1 MNEPPSIV
9 DPDGLPPYNWSP
21 AWGDRVFW
29 FDAFISHNRHD
40 GSAGLQERLGAAGVR
55 AWHDSDAS
63 LADRKVQERIA
74 LALMHSRH
82 VVVYIRRAFQDST
95 WCKAEYLPALQ
106 AGRLAGAE
114 RVLVAVADSDAFVPA
129 ELQACRRF
137 DLHEG
142 GLENLSDFLRERNRL
157 EFDPAEVLN
166 AAKPWDVPE
175 PSHDQAWG
183 SLPETIASGSGLIST
198 TLLRDNL
205 CLLLDRAREGHGAID
220 DCDQPLMAVCGM
232 LQRVADRGAVPDA
245 IIALYRRVARVFT
258 DSPDNDA
265 RANALMIFERIADL
279 RPGAQAIRDVI
290 EFLRRE
296 KHEGIIGTTRAWLG
310 KDPLRWSDEDRRVL
324 QLAVLRGSN
333 YFRKQET
340 ANLVATF
347 PEAVRL
353 RVQIPAGV
361 AHADEVLQRSLFSAE
376 EALLRLEE
384 RLDHIVWKEMEP
396 METELFLV
404 ELDKT
409 GRKLL
414 DDEASPGRQAVL
426 SRLVEM
432 YARIVPF
439 SLQHGGRPLTD
450 MDVSAYAWFLMKLSR
465 MVDPPEI
472 RARAIDICRRAC
484 EVLERYGPSE
494 KDKMSAQAFQQHLQ
508 RLMEGADLDASEMI
522 FEIALTDIHTSPER
536 SRSRPAR

>member
-114 RVLVAVADSDAFVPA
+114 RVLVAIADSDASVPA

-142 GLENLSDFLRERNRL
+142 GLENLSKFLSERNRL
-157 EFDPAEVLN
+157 EFDPAQVLN

-175 PSHDQAWG
+175 PSPDPALE
-183 SLPETIASGSGLIST
+183 SMPETIATNSGSMSAT
-198 TLLRDNL
+198 QLRDVL
-205 CLLLDRAREGHGAID
+205 HLLLDRARGGREALD
-220 DCDQPLMAVCGM
+220 ECEQVLMAVRIE
-232 LQRVADRGAVPDA
+232 LQQATDGGAIPDA
-245 IIALYRRVARVFT
+245 ILALYRRVARVFT

-296 KHEGIIGTTRAWLG
+296 KHEGIIGTTRDWLG
-310 KDPLRWSDEDRRVL
+310 KDPQRWSDEERRVL

-340 ANLVATF
+340 ESLVATF

-353 RVQIPAGV
+353 RVRIPAGV
-361 AHADEVLQRSLFSAE
+361 AHADAVLQRDLFAAE
-376 EALLRLEE
+376 EALLLLEE
-384 RLDHIVWKEMEP
+384 RLGHIVSKEIEP
-396 METELFLV
+396 METEHFLLD
-404 ELDKT
+404 LDKAR
-409 GRKLL
+409 RKLL
-414 DDEASPGRQAVL
+414 EDEALSERQAVL

-439 SLQHGGRPLTD
+439 SLRHAGRPLTE
-450 MDVSAYAWFLMKLSR
+450 MDLSAHQWFLSPLIR
-465 MVDPPEI
+465 FAAHPRV
-472 RARAIDICRRAC
+472 RARAIDTCRGAC
-484 EVLERYGPSE
+484 DVLERYGRNA
-494 KDKMSAQAFQQHLQ
+494 KAKRNAQAFRRHIE
-508 RLMEGADLDASEMI
+508 RLVSGADPRESSLQLQKDLIRNA
-522 FEIALTDIHTSPER
+522 R
-536 SRSRPAR
+536 SSDR

>member
-21 AWGDRVFW
+21 AWDDRVFW

-40 GSAGLQERLGAAGVR
+40 GSAGLQERLRAAGVR
-55 AWHDSDAS
+55 AWHDSDAP

-82 VVVYIRRAFQDST
+82 VVVYMSRTFQDST

-106 AGRLAGAE
+106 AGRLAAAE
-114 RVLVAVADSDAFVPA
+114 RVLVVVADRDSPVPA

-137 DLHEG
+137 ALHEG
-142 GLENLSDFLRERNRL
+142 GLESLSRFLRERNRL
-157 EFDPAEVLN
+157 EFDPAKVLN
-166 AAKPWDVPE
+166 AAEQWDVPE
-175 PSHDQAWG
+175 PSHDQARE
-183 SLPETIASGSGLIST
+183 SMPETIATESGLIST

-205 CLLLDRAREGHGAID
+205 RLLLDRAREGHGAID
-220 DCDQPLMAVCGM
+220 DCDQPLMAVRGM

-245 IIALYRRVARVFT
+245 IIALYRRVARVFA

-279 RPGAQAIRDVI
+279 RPGAQANRDVI

-296 KHEGIIGTTRAWLG
+296 KHEGIIGTTRDWLG
-310 KDPLRWSDEDRRVL
+310 KDPQRWTEEERSVL

-333 YFRKQET
+333 YFRKEET
-340 ANLVATF
+340 AGLVATF

-353 RVQIPAGV
+353 RVRIPSGV
-361 AHADEVLQRSLFSAE
+361 AHADAVLRRDLFAAE
-376 EALLRLEE
+376 ETLLRIEE
-384 RLDHIVWKEMEP
+384 RLDHIVSKDIEP
-396 METELFLV
+396 METENFLV
-404 ELDKT
+404 DLDKA

-414 DDEASPGRQAVL
+414 DDGASPGRQEVL
-426 SRLVEM
+426 SRLVEL

-439 SLQHGGRPLTD
+439 SLEHGGRPLIE
-450 MDVSAYAWFLMKLSR
+450 MDASAFQWFLQPLSR
-465 MVDPPEI
+465 LAAHPEI
-472 RARAIDICRRAC
+472 RARAIDVSRSAC
-484 EVLERYGPSE
+484 AVLERFGRHD
-494 KDKMSAQAFQQHLQ
+494 KDKRNAQAFRRHLE
-508 RLMEGADLDASEMI
+508 RLVQGADPGKSEIRFLMD
-522 FEIALTDIHTSPER
+522 LTRNER
-536 SRSRPAR
+536 FSDR